1 MRSSLTNSALLC
13 YCHESII
20 LALSCCDDTK
30 KAVNTEELPVQR
42 NFCVQAVGSM
52 LSNLKNMASD
62 MGQEIE
68 KQNSQLDKIGAK
80 VSST

>member
-1 MRSSLTNSALLC
+1 MTIQKGS
-13 YCHESII
+13 
-20 LALSCCDDTK
+20 
-30 KAVNTEELPVQR
+30 EELPLQR

-80 VSST
+80 VSSA